1 MSNSEFWYI
10 PIDYLKGEIIGMDI
24 NLILENKSLVFT
36 ERINTDT
43 GEIIVINKNGK
54 SIKRRKTAE
63 YKGLK
68 FQYYPH
74 SNKVYLSGSIHKY
87 KNNGEHNYDDL
98 HHSKFNEN
106 LCNLDKEFGIKPRN
120 IKLNQIEWGINITP
134 HIPIDRILKS
144 SLIHKGKR
152 FEKVNV
158 GYNSNYYQ
166 SEHANYILKM
176 YDKSMQYRT
185 DKPILRFERKQRR
198 YAQYCK
204 RKSIGNTLQDLINSQ
219 FKGFREAFFSDLK
232 HIIFFDPDLN
242 ESTHYRDPQ
251 YWEQLREETSR
262 ANVLKHRSKLKEL
275 NRKRGGNHFEK
286 IEKLIL
292 QKFDA
297 LNDQELTNFSFRY
310 IGKTLTPSSRADT
323 PTINL
328 PIKTNKHSL
337 ISIHYGI
344 G

>member
-1 MSNSEFWYI
+1 MCNKESWYI
-10 PIDYLKGEIIGMDI
+10 PIDYLKGEIIDMNPNI
-24 NLILENKSLVFT
+24 ILDNPSLNFT
-36 ERINTDT
+36 ERVNTDT
-43 GEIIVINKNGK
+43 GEIPVINKNGK

-98 HHSKFNEN
+98 HHSKFNET
-106 LCNLDKEFGIKPRN
+106 LIELEEEFGIKPKN

-185 DKPILRFERKQRR
+185 DKPILRLERKQRR

-275 NRKRGGNHFEK
+275 NRKKGGNHFEK

-310 IGKTLTPSSRADT
+310 IGKTLTTSSRADT

-328 PIKTNKHSL
+328 PIQTNKHSL
-337 ISIHYGI
+337 IIIHYGI